1 MVNITLAVSAEM
13 KKEMDDFPE
22 INWSEVARS
31 AIKERLEMLEKF
43 RKFTSQSKISE
54 KDAVRLGNKLKQK
67 AAMPLR
73 RK

>member
-13 KKEMDDFPE
+13 KQEMDGFPE

-43 RKFTSQSKISE
+43 KKFTAQSGISE
-54 KDAVRLGNKLKQK
+54 KDTIRLGNKLKQK
-67 AAMPLR
+67 TSMR
-73 RK
+73 R